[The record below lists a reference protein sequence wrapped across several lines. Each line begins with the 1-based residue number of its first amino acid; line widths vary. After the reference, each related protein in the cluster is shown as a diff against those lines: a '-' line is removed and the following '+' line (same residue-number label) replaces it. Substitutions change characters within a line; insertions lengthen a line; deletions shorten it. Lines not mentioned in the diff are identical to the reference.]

1 MSRISRKIIFKES
14 TGRRIIEQSRIRL
27 LCVGLFF
34 ILCFTS
40 ISVRMIEVAVFDKR
54 ARQTITV
61 TDPDNDEKS
70 EQVELQQTTEPVL
83 QRGDIV
89 DRNGVLL
96 ATSLMTA
103 SVFVNPKEIKDKE
116 EAAIKLGNALGLDSK
131 KLLAKFQGGKS
142 FLWIK
147 RNLPPK
153 EENLVNSLGIPGLYF
168 LPEEKRVYPYGNM
181 LSHVIGYVGVDNKG
195 LAGIEK
201 QFDGRLRDTAL
212 NGEPFALAIDVR
224 LQAIMHE
231 EMVKAVDEFDA
242 IGATGV
248 IMDVHSGEILSMVS
262 LPDFDPHKLVKS
274 EDKARFN
281 RATLGAYEMGSTFKS
296 FTMAEALEYGT
307 ATMRSSYDASSA
319 LKIGSFTISDA
330 HPMHRW
336 LTVPEIYAHSSNV
349 GTARMAMEIGIKRQK
364 SFLEKVG
371 MMQPVEIELPEKTN
385 TLYPTDWKEINLVTI
400 AYGHGISVSPLHL
413 VRGIAALVDG
423 GTLPRLT
430 ILKDGNKGKP
440 EGERVVSEKTS
451 ANIRRLMRLVVEHG
465 TGTKGDVPGYRVAG
479 KTGTAEK
486 VSSSGGYEG
495 NAKLTSFIATF
506 PVDDPQYVVLVM
518 IDEPKGDK
526 STFEFATGGWI
537 SAPVVQHVI
546 ARMGP
551 LLGIKP
557 EYDVPADDAE
567 KFWVDN
573 KSGDKSAEKPK
584 VHPAALPL
592 YQRLFHVAAY

>member
-1 MSRISRKIIFKES
+1 MKKIIFKES

-34 ILCFTS
+34 LLCFAS
-40 ISVRMIEVAVFDKR
+40 ISLRMVEVSVFDKR

-61 TDPDNDEKS
+61 TDPDNEGKS
-70 EQVELQQTTEPVL
+70 EQVELQQSSEPVL

-103 SVFVNPKEIKDKE
+103 SVFVNPREMQNKE
-116 EAAIKLGNALGLDSK
+116 EAADKLGKALGMDG
-131 KLLAKFQGGKS
+131 KLLLARFQGGKS

-147 RNLPPK
+147 RNLTPK

-181 LSHVIGYVGVDNKG
+181 LSHTIGYVGIDNKG

-201 QFDGRLRDTAL
+201 QFDHRLSDTAT
-212 NGEPFALAIDVR
+212 NGQPFALSIDVR
-224 LQAIMHE
+224 LQGIMHE
-231 EMVKAVDEFDA
+231 EIQKAVEEFDA

-248 IMDVHSGEILSMVS
+248 IMDIHSGEILSMLS
-262 LPDFDPHKLVKS
+262 LPDFDPHKLTKN
-274 EDKARFN
+274 EDAARFN

-296 FTMAEALEYGT
+296 FTMAAAFENGT
-307 ATMRSSYDASSA
+307 ASMKSSYDATGPLHIS
-319 LKIGSFTISDA
+319 SFTISDA
-330 HPMHRW
+330 HSMHRW
-336 LTVPEIYAHSSNV
+336 LNVPEIYAFSSNV
-349 GTARMAMEIGIKRQK
+349 GTARMIMEVGAKRQK
-364 SFLEKVG
+364 AFLEKMG
-371 MMQPVEIELPEKTN
+371 MLQPVDIELSERANP
-385 TLYPTDWKEINLVTI
+385 LYPADWKEINMVTI

-413 VRGIAALVDG
+413 VRGIAGLVNG
-423 GTLPRLT
+423 GTLPRMTL
-430 ILKDGNKGKP
+430 LKDGNKGKA
-440 EGERVVSEKTS
+440 EGPRVISEKTS

-465 TGTKGDVPGYRVAG
+465 TGTKADVPGYRVAG

-486 VSSSGGYEG
+486 ATGGGYDG
-495 NAKLTSFIATF
+495 NAKLASFIAAF
-506 PVDDPQYVVLVM
+506 PVDDPQYIVLVM

-526 STFEFATGGWI
+526 STFNFATGGWI
-537 SAPVVQHVI
+537 SAPVVSRVI
-546 ARMGP
+546 TRMGP
-551 LLGIKP
+551 LLGIRP

-573 KSGDKSAEKPK
+573 GKAGEKADKPK
-584 VHPAALPL
+584 VHPAAIPTLDK
-592 YQRLFHVAAY
+592 RFVHVASY